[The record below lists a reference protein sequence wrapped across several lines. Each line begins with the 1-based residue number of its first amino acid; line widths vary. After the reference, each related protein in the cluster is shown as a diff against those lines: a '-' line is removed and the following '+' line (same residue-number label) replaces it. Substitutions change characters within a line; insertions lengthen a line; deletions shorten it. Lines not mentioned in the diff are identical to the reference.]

1 LTGGEGVGVYHEAGD
16 QNWRLLN
23 KAIPYTTLVRMWV
36 VERLKEEL
44 GGKREVRGGENLQ
57 ATRLS

>member
-1 LTGGEGVGVYHEAGD
+1 LPPLDLDRRGRGRGVLYHEAGD

-44 GGKREVRGGENLQ
+44 GGKEEK
-57 ATRLS
+57 

>member
-1 LTGGEGVGVYHEAGD
+1 LYHEAGD

-44 GGKREVRGGENLQ
+44 GGKEESERRGKPTSYQVELSQ
-57 ATRLS
+57 AWAS